1 MYNFFII
8 VFLLCILFFAIVV
21 ITTKNPIFSTLALI
35 ASFLAACLV
44 LIYVEVYFFA
54 FLYTIIY
61 VGAIAV
67 LFLFVI
73 MFIDI
78 DFFSLNKQEF
88 YFAPILLFCLT
99 IILFYF
105 IILYLTG
112 NFLVFFDQYIDLN
125 FFYSEWS
132 NYIFIDEI
140 FIENIAKLL
149 YINFANSFLLLGLLL
164 LIAIIGSILITLRLN
179 TVNTKNISKRILKKD
194 LNYGIEIVNFKQQK
208 TKYQVLR
215 KTITNHFN

>member
-1 MYNFFII
+1 M
-8 VFLLCILFFAIVV
+8 
-21 ITTKNPIFSTLALI
+21 
-35 ASFLAACLV
+35 
-44 LIYVEVYFFA
+44 
-54 FLYTIIY
+54 
-61 VGAIAV
+61 
-67 LFLFVI
+67 
-73 MFIDI
+73 
-78 DFFSLNKQEF
+78 
-88 YFAPILLFCLT
+88 
-99 IILFYF
+99 
-105 IILYLTG
+105 
-112 NFLVFFDQYIDLN
+112 FFDQYIDLN

-215 KTITNHFN
+215 KTITEPF